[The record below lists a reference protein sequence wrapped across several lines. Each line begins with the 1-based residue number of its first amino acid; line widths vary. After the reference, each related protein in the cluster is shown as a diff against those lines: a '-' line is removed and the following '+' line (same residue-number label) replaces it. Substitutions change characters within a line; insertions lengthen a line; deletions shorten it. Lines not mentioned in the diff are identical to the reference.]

1 MIKGWDGFVGGS
13 RLKSQWRQKWKK
25 EKKITYKKITILIVF
40 EIMLYSICIAS
51 IAHNRKLVQNGSTK
65 SLDVY
70 IYKQIH
76 VGT

>member
-1 MIKGWDGFVGGS
+1 MGLWEVLGS
-13 RLKSQWRQKWKK
+13 SPNGDKNGKK
-25 EKKITYKKITILIVF
+25 KKKLPIKKITILKVF

-51 IAHNRKLVQNGSTK
+51 IAHNWKLVQNGSTK